1 MVGPLPNPNDLIE
14 ALRLKA
20 EQLGLE
26 LFGITQPTAP
36 PHVATFE
43 MWVEQ
48 GHHAQMGY
56 MATERNRYLR
66 AHPEA
71 IMPEARA
78 LLVVGMRYPNP
89 QTIPPPPSPYP
100 LGRIASYAWGKD
112 YHNIIPELLKKLL
125 KELETWLSTP
135 VVARIYSDTGPILER
150 DFAQKAGL
158 GWIGKNTCLIHP
170 RKGSY
175 FLLGEAFVNVSLP
188 PTPPFVTDHCGSCR
202 RCIEAC
208 PTQCI
213 LPDRTLDAGRCISYL
228 TIENKGPIPRD
239 LRSSVGNWVFGCDI
253 CQMVCPW
260 NVRFASSEGS
270 PAFAIRPDI
279 AFPNLI
285 NELTLTPTDFKA
297 RYGDTPIARARRR
310 GYLRNVAVA
319 LGNTGDP
326 ESASH
331 LGLVLKNEPEPLI
344 RAHAAWALGRIKTR
358 SACEH
363 LSEAYKHEPDPNV
376 LTEVKNALEEIA

>member
-1 MVGPLPNPNDLIE
+1 MAGSLPNPEYLIE
-14 ALRLKA
+14 ALRFKA

-26 LFGITQPTAP
+26 LLGITQPTTP
-36 PHVATFE
+36 PHVTTYE
-43 MWVEQ
+43 TWVKQ
-48 GHHAQMGY
+48 GRYAQMDY

-66 AHPEA
+66 MHPEA
-71 IMPEARA
+71 IMAEARA

-89 QTIPPPPSPYP
+89 QAIPPPPSPYP
-100 LGRIASYAWGKD
+100 FGRIASYAWGKD
-112 YHNIIPELLKKLL
+112 YHYIIPELLKELL
-125 KELETWLSTP
+125 KELEAWLSAP
-135 VVARIYSDTGPILER
+135 ILARIYTDTGPILER

-175 FLLGEAFVNVSLP
+175 FLLGEAFINAPLP
-188 PTPPFVTDHCGSCR
+188 PTPPFTTDHCGSCR

-239 LRSSVGNWVFGCDI
+239 LRSSIGNWVFGCDV

-260 NVRFASSEGS
+260 NVRFALSEGS
-270 PAFAIRPDI
+270 PAFAMRPDI

-285 NELTLTPTDFKA
+285 DELSLSPMDFKA
-297 RYGDTPIARARRR
+297 RYGNTPVMRARRR
-310 GYLRNVAVA
+310 GYLRNIAVA
-319 LGNTGDP
+319 LGNSADP
-326 ESASH
+326 DSAPH
-331 LGLVLKNEPEPLI
+331 LGLTLKNEPEPLV

-358 SACEH
+358 LARKH
-363 LSEAYKHEPDPNV
+363 LSEALQREPDPDV
-376 LTEVKNALEEIA
+376 QIEIKAALEDTD